1 MFILKDILLFI
12 KKTFRYFYWNFK
24 GIRVSFLSDISLKAK
39 IEKECF
45 FTGHS
50 LISSYSYIGDY
61 TYGHNVNIHR
71 AKIGKYC
78 SIGPDVK
85 IGLEEH
91 PLDQVSTH
99 PKFYNNF
106 SQKEV
111 VIEDH
116 VWLGSNVIVLSGVTI
131 GKHSVIA
138 AGAVVT
144 KDVESYT
151 IMAGVPAKI
160 IKKRKYDF

>member
-1 MFILKDILLFI
+1 MIFILKDALLLI
-12 KKTFRYFYWNFK
+12 KKTFRYFYWNLK
-24 GIRVSFLSDISLKAK
+24 GVRVSFLSDISIKAK
-39 IEKECF
+39 IEKKCF
-45 FTGHS
+45 FTGYS
-50 LISSYSYIGDY
+50 LISSFSSIGKY

-71 AKIGKYC
+71 SKIGEYC
-78 SIGPDVK
+78 SLGPDVK

-99 PKFYNNF
+99 PNFYNNF

-116 VWLGSNVIVLSGVTI
+116 VWLGANVIVLSGVTI

-151 IMAGVPAKI
+151 IMAGGPAKI
-160 IKKRKYDF
+160 IKKRK

>member
-1 MFILKDILLFI
+1 M
-12 KKTFRYFYWNFK
+12 
-24 GIRVSFLSDISLKAK
+24 
-39 IEKECF
+39 
-45 FTGHS
+45 
-50 LISSYSYIGDY
+50 
-61 TYGHNVNIHR
+61 
-71 AKIGKYC
+71 
-78 SIGPDVK
+78 K

-99 PKFYNNF
+99 PNFYNNF

-116 VWLGSNVIVLSGVTI
+116 VWLGANVIVLSGVTI

-144 KDVESYT
+144 KDVEFYT

-160 IKKRKYDF
+160 IKKRK